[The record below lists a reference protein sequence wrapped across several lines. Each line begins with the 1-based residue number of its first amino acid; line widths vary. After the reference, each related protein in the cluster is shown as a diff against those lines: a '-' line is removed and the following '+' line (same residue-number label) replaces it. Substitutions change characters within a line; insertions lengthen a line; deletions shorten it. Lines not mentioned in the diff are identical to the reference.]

1 MDYPPV
7 SQPTRKQS
15 TSHKHFHSCHEFP
28 LFWRAESIKITQHCF
43 LTQGSHRKKTTDFFG
58 KIHKMLTTPV
68 WVLWIFFFRSA
79 EINYWLIGWLQVWC
93 DFYGKSVCILWFL
106 WHKYAY
112 VVIFATQV
120 RVCCDSL
127 SILWFSKWKSYV
139 GGRAQNGSHSAPAS
153 PVEEPFKQPLAL
165 SHKFIHS
172 KNKRKTRMQFLERSA
187 RVKHRL
193 C

>member
-1 MDYPPV
+1 MN
-7 SQPTRKQS
+7 
-15 TSHKHFHSCHEFP
+15 F
-28 LFWRAESIKITQHCF
+28 HCF
-43 LTQGSHRKKTTDFFG
+43 EEQNPSKLVNTAFSLREAIVKRQQ
-58 KIHKMLTTPV
+58 
-68 WVLWIFFFRSA
+68 IFLEKFIKYWPPPYGFCEVFLFRSA

-106 WHKYAY
+106 RHKYAH

-172 KNKRKTRMQFLERSA
+172 KNKRKTRMQFLERSV

>member
-1 MDYPPV
+1 MN
-7 SQPTRKQS
+7 
-15 TSHKHFHSCHEFP
+15 F
-28 LFWRAESIKITQHCF
+28 HCF
-43 LTQGSHRKKTTDFFG
+43 EEQNPSKLVNTAFSLREAIIKRQQIFFG

-68 WVLWIFFFRSA
+68 WVLWSLFLFRSA

-106 WHKYAY
+106 RHKYAY

-139 GGRAQNGSHSAPAS
+139 GGRAQNGSHSGSCITSRGTFQTAAAPLTQIY
-153 PVEEPFKQPLAL
+153 PLKKQE
-165 SHKFIHS
+165 
-172 KNKRKTRMQFLERSA
+172 KNKNAIF
-187 RVKHRL
+187 
-193 C
+193 